1 MMARYGR
8 LAALVRKEL
17 IQFLRSRAMLAL
29 ILYLYTGE
37 VIMCTY
43 AMSFDVRN
51 LPTVVV
57 DHANSAES
65 RALFQ
70 DFGGSGYFKITHTAA
85 TDVEVAALLDHGAV
99 LAALV
104 IPPEFSRQLAQGM
117 PTSVQLLLD
126 GSNANT
132 ASVAQGY
139 AQRIVQNF
147 ALQRAPPHLMAGTA
161 AVELHPRIWYNS
173 ELDYRHFM
181 VLSMMTLAGMMVG
194 VITAAAGIVREKESG
209 TMEQL
214 LVTPVS
220 PGEMVTAKILPPL
233 LFCLLALFPSLLVA
247 SLFGVPLRGSAALF
261 MLFSGVF
268 LLSSMGIG
276 ILVAV
281 IADTLQQALLISFFV
296 LFPVMFLSGTI
307 VPLESM
313 PLGLQYLAAA
323 SPLRHYMEAVLGLFL
338 KGVGMYVLWPQLVAM
353 MTIGAAL
360 LTVSL
365 WQFRR
370 QFG

>member
-8 LAALVRKEL
+8 LAALMRKEL
-17 IQFLRSRAMLAL
+17 IQFMRSRAMLAL
-29 ILYLYTGE
+29 ILYLYSVE
-37 VIMCTY
+37 VMMCTY

-51 LPTVVV
+51 LPTAVA
-57 DHANSAES
+57 DRANSAES
-65 RALFQ
+65 RALLQ
-70 DFGGSGYFKITHTAA
+70 DFGSSGYFRITHSAA
-85 TDVEVAALLDHGAV
+85 TDDEVASLLDRGVV

-104 IPPEFSRQLAQGM
+104 IPPEFSRRLAQDK
-117 PTSVQLLLD
+117 PAEVQLLLD

-139 AQRIVQNF
+139 AQRIVQNY
-147 ALQRAPPHLMAGTA
+147 ALQRALLHPMAGP
-161 AVELHPRIWYNS
+161 AVELHPRVWYNS

-181 VLSMMTLAGMMVG
+181 VVSMMTLAGMMVG

-220 PGEMVTAKILPPL
+220 PGEMIAAKILPPL
-233 LFCLLALFPSLLVA
+233 MFCLLALFPTLLVA
-247 SLFGVPLRGSAALF
+247 SLFGVPLRGNLPLF

-276 ILVAV
+276 VLVAV
-281 IADTLQQALLISFFV
+281 IADTLQQALLISFLV

-313 PLGLQYLAAA
+313 PMGLQYLAEA

-338 KGVGMYVLWPQLVAM
+338 KGVGLDVLWPQLAAM
-353 MTIGAAL
+353 VVIGTAL
-360 LTVSL
+360 FAVSL
-365 WQFRR
+365 WRFRR
-370 QFG
+370 QLG

>member
-1 MMARYGR
+1 MARYGR
-8 LAALVRKEL
+8 LAALMRKEL
-17 IQFLRSRAMLAL
+17 IQFLRARSMLAL

-51 LPTVVV
+51 LPTAFM
-57 DHANSAES
+57 DRARSAES
-65 RALFQ
+65 RALVQ
-70 DFGGSGYFKITHTAA
+70 DFGSSGYFKITHTVT
-85 TDVEVAALLDHGAV
+85 TDAEVAALLDRGEV
-99 LAALV
+99 LAAAV
-104 IPPEFSRQLAQGM
+104 IPPEFSRQLAQGV

-126 GSNANT
+126 GSNANA

-147 ALQRAPPHLMAGTA
+147 ALQRAPPHLMAGPP
-161 AVELHPRIWYNS
+161 AVELHPRVWYNS

-181 VLSMMTLAGMMVG
+181 VLSMMALAGMMAG
-194 VITAAAGIVREKESG
+194 MITAAAGIVREKESG
-209 TMEQL
+209 TVEQL

-220 PGEMVTAKILPPL
+220 PSEMIAAKMLPPL

-247 SLFGVPLRGSAALF
+247 SVFGVPLRGSVALF
-261 MLFSGVF
+261 MLFSAVF
-268 LLSSMGIG
+268 LLSSMSIG

-281 IADTLQQALLISFFV
+281 IADTLQQALLISFLV

-313 PLGLQYLAAA
+313 PLGLQYLAEA
-323 SPLRHYMEAVLGLFL
+323 SPLRHYMEALLGLFL
-338 KGVGMYVLWPQLVAM
+338 KGAGLDVLWPQLVAM
-353 MTIGAAL
+353 LAIGAAL
-360 LTVSL
+360 LAVSL
-365 WQFRR
+365 WRFRR
-370 QFG
+370 QLG

>member
-8 LAALVRKEL
+8 LAALMRKEL
-17 IQFLRSRAMLAL
+17 IQFLRSPAMLAL
-29 ILYLYTGE
+29 ILYLYTVE
-37 VIMCTY
+37 VMMCTY

-51 LPTVVV
+51 LPTAVA
-57 DHANSAES
+57 DRANSAES
-65 RALFQ
+65 RALLQ
-70 DFGGSGYFKITHTAA
+70 DFGSSGYFRITHAAA
-85 TDVEVAALLDHGAV
+85 TDDEVASLLDHGVV

-104 IPPEFSRQLAQGM
+104 IPPEFSRRLAQEE
-117 PTSVQLLLD
+117 PTEVQLLLD

-139 AQRIVQNF
+139 AQRIVQNY
-147 ALQRAPPHLMAGTA
+147 ALQRAMHPMAGP
-161 AVELHPRIWYNS
+161 AVELRPRVWYNS

-181 VLSMMTLAGMMVG
+181 VVSMMTLAGMMVG
-194 VITAAAGIVREKESG
+194 VITAAAGIVREKETG

-220 PGEMVTAKILPPL
+220 PGEMIAAKILPPL
-233 LFCLLALFPSLLVA
+233 MFCLLALFPTLLVA
-247 SLFGVPLRGSAALF
+247 SLFGVPLRGSVSLF

-276 ILVAV
+276 VLVAV
-281 IADTLQQALLISFFV
+281 IADTLQQALLISFLV

-313 PLGLQYLAAA
+313 PLALQYLAEA

-338 KGVGMYVLWPQLVAM
+338 KGVGLDVLWPQLAAM
-353 MTIGAAL
+353 MAIGATL
-360 LTVSL
+360 LAVSL
-365 WQFRR
+365 WRFRR
-370 QFG
+370 QLG

>member
-1 MMARYGR
+1 MERYGR
-8 LAALVRKEL
+8 LAALMRKEL
-17 IQFLRSRAMLAL
+17 IQFLRAGSMLAL
-29 ILYLYTGE
+29 ILYLYTVE
-37 VIMCTY
+37 IIMCTY

-51 LPTVVV
+51 LPTAFV
-57 DHANSAES
+57 DHAHSAES
-65 RALFQ
+65 RALMQ
-70 DFGGSGYFKITHTAA
+70 DFGSSGYFKITHPSA
-85 TDVEVAALLDHGAV
+85 TDVEVAALLDRGEV
-99 LAALV
+99 LAAVV
-104 IPPEFSRQLAQGM
+104 IPQEFSRQLARGV
-117 PTSVQLLLD
+117 PASVQLILD
-126 GSNANT
+126 GANANA

-147 ALQRAPPHLMAGTA
+147 ALQRAPPHLTGQT
-161 AVELHPRIWYNS
+161 AVELRPRVWYNS

-209 TMEQL
+209 TMELL

-220 PGEMVTAKILPPL
+220 QGEMIAAKVLPPL

-247 SLFGVPLRGSAALF
+247 AIFGVPLRGSVALF

-268 LLSSMGIG
+268 LLSVMSIG
-276 ILVAV
+276 VLVAV
-281 IADTLQQALLISFFV
+281 IADTLQQALLISFMV

-313 PLGLQYLAAA
+313 PLGLQYLAEA

-338 KGVGMYVLWPQLVAM
+338 KGVGLDVLWPQLAAMVA
-353 MTIGAAL
+353 IGAAL
-360 LTVSL
+360 LAVSV
-365 WQFRR
+365 WRFRR
-370 QFG
+370 HLG

>member
-1 MMARYGR
+1 MARYGR
-8 LAALVRKEL
+8 LAALMRKEL

-51 LPTVVV
+51 LPTAFM
-57 DHANSAES
+57 DRARTAES
-65 RALFQ
+65 RALVQ
-70 DFGGSGYFKITHTAA
+70 DFGSSGYFKITHTAT
-85 TDVEVAALLDHGAV
+85 TDGEVAALLDRGEV
-99 LAALV
+99 LAAVV
-104 IPPEFSRQLAQGM
+104 IPPEFSRQLAQGV

-126 GSNANT
+126 GSNANA

-147 ALQRAPPHLMAGTA
+147 ALQRALPHLMAGPP
-161 AVELHPRIWYNS
+161 AVELRPRVWYNS

-194 VITAAAGIVREKESG
+194 MITAAAGIVREKESG
-209 TMEQL
+209 TVEQL

-220 PGEMVTAKILPPL
+220 PGEMIAAKILPPL

-247 SLFGVPLRGSAALF
+247 SVFGVPLRGSVALF
-261 MLFSGVF
+261 TLFSGVF
-268 LLSSMGIG
+268 LLSSMSIG

-281 IADTLQQALLISFFV
+281 IADTLQQALLISFLV

-313 PLGLQYLAAA
+313 PLGLQYLAEA

-338 KGVGMYVLWPQLVAM
+338 KGVGLDVLWPQLVAM
-353 MTIGAAL
+353 IAIGAAL
-360 LTVSL
+360 LAVSL
-365 WQFRR
+365 WRFQR
-370 QFG
+370 QLG